1 LSECVCPASQD
12 RASRA
17 DACQGRRSSHDVIG
31 DPTLYGAQ
39 LATEI
44 QSQPMKGFE
53 RTLAWLFGLSM
64 GGGLTYFAIR
74 FARWHSATKSILGML
89 VFLFY
94 TGISLFM
101 ALFAVMLVVVTLREL
116 FCWKLEDDL
125 RSRDDHAKRN
135 DDW

>member
-1 LSECVCPASQD
+1 MKGFERTLAWLIGLSM
-12 RASRA
+12 
-17 DACQGRRSSHDVIG
+17 G
-31 DPTLYGAQ
+31 GA
-39 LATEI
+39 LTYFAIRFARWHSGTK
-44 QSQPMKGFE
+44 KGFE

-74 FARWHSATKSILGML
+74 YARWHSGTKSILGML

-94 TGISLFM
+94 TGIALFM